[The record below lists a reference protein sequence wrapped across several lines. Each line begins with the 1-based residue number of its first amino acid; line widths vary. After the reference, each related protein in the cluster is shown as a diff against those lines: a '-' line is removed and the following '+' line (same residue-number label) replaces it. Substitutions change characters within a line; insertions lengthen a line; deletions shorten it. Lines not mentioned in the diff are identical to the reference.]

1 MIDTPKITLLFG
13 KICSGKSTYADA
25 LCYVTKAKRIT
36 VSDIVKRLS
45 GMTSR
50 SQLSTTADL
59 DESIAIEL
67 CKEIKRYDKVVIDG
81 IRQYSIVFELVLE
94 FGRDEIEMIWLEVP
108 DEVRRH
114 RFYDRAIAKDDM
126 TFEMSNE
133 LDDKLGLADLQEKLK
148 DVYTIVNN

>member
-1 MIDTPKITLLFG
+1 M
-13 KICSGKSTYADA
+13 
-25 LCYVTKAKRIT
+25 
-36 VSDIVKRLS
+36 
-45 GMTSR
+45 
-50 SQLSTTADL
+50 
-59 DESIAIEL
+59 
-67 CKEIKRYDKVVIDG
+67 
-81 IRQYSIVFELVLE
+81 LE

-133 LDDKLGLADLQEKLK
+133 LDAKLGLADLQEKLK